1 MTEIEMPAT
10 GASWLPGWIHSG
22 PEAPVPLGADRSG
35 AGLLLRATRPGD
47 VRELRG
53 GVFEVVFS
61 TLGEPLSLTV
71 TIPATDAGAWWR
83 PGSTVP
89 HATIPPSWGAAVDE
103 TALRGIPLG
112 ALLGSRDVARLVYAV
127 DSGPGET
134 QVLAGLVEETA
145 DFVIKIAVG
154 GSGTTGDV
162 RLLLDV
168 SGGTFAEAVPEAG
181 RWLQGEQGHRGAP
194 GAEDPVLCTW
204 YFAHQHVSAA
214 TVLAQADRA
223 AAMGFGTVIV
233 DDGWQTSSHGRGY
246 GSCGDW
252 EVTEDK
258 FPDAAGLVEALRA
271 RGLRTVWWIG
281 TPFLGYRAKARDLG
295 LSTLRDK
302 PELEAEVLDPRDPF
316 TRAYLVGRM
325 EEIIARTGAD
335 GLKLDFLEEFHDQ
348 GAPGSVAAA
357 VETVSEIVDRLRGLG
372 VEPLIEFR
380 EPYVHAEAARHASMI
395 RVGDCPL
402 NAVQNRVG
410 ILDLR
415 LSRPGTPIHSDPIM
429 WAEGDSPERVAHHL
443 INSLLGVP
451 QVSVDLTRLPAGQ
464 SEALMFWLSVWREH
478 RDLLLHGRLVPERPE
493 LMYPVA
499 RAHDG
504 GRHFVARY
512 APHAILIPAGDWTEL
527 LIANADDSS
536 PILLNEGDEVSADLE
551 IWDARGRLVVDGDIV
566 LSPGPHALAI
576 PSGGLA
582 RLRRAAHSSMPSA

>member
-1 MTEIEMPAT
+1 MPAT
-10 GASWLPGWIHSG
+10 DASWLPGWTRSE
-22 PEAPVPLGADRSG
+22 PEAPVPLGADHSG

-47 VRELRG
+47 VRELRA

-61 TLGEPLSLTV
+61 TLGEPLGLTV

-83 PGSTVP
+83 PGSAVP
-89 HATIPPSWGAAVDE
+89 HATIPPSWGAAVDV

-127 DSGPGET
+127 DSGPSET

-145 DFVIKIAVG
+145 DFVIKVAVG
-154 GSGTTGDV
+154 GSGTAGDV

-168 SGGTFAEAVPEAG
+168 SGATFAEAVPEAG
-181 RWLQGEQGHRGAP
+181 RWLQGKEGHRGAP

-281 TPFLGYRAKARDLG
+281 TPFLGYRAKTRDLG

-302 PELEAEVLDPRDPF
+302 PELEAEVLDLRDPF

-325 EEIIARTGAD
+325 EEIIARTAAD
-335 GLKLDFLEEFHDQ
+335 GLKLDFLEEFQDQ

-357 VETVSEIVDRLRGLG
+357 VDTVSEIVERLRGLG

-380 EPYVHAEAARHASMI
+380 EPYVHPEAARHASMI

-451 QVSVDLTRLPAGQ
+451 QVSVDLTRLPGDQ
-464 SEALMFWLSVWREH
+464 SEALTFWLSVWREH

-493 LMYPVA
+493 LMYPVV
-499 RAHDG
+499 RVHDG

-512 APHAILIPAGDWTEL
+512 APHSILIPAGDWTEL
-527 LIANADDSS
+527 LVANADDSS
-536 PILLNEGDEVSADLE
+536 PILLNEGDEVRVGLE

-566 LSPGPHALAI
+566 LASGPHALAI

-582 RLRRAAHSSMPSA
+582 RLRRARSSMPST

>member
-1 MTEIEMPAT
+1 MTEIELPAT
-10 GASWLPGWIHSG
+10 GAAWLPGWTHSE
-22 PEAPVPLGADRSG
+22 PEEPVPLGADHSG
-35 AGLLLRATRPGD
+35 AGLLVRATRPGD

-53 GVFEVVFS
+53 GVFEVVFG

-83 PGSTVP
+83 PGSTEP
-89 HATIPPSWGAAVDE
+89 HATIPPSWGAAVDA

-112 ALLGSRDVARLVYAV
+112 ALLGSRDLTRLVYAV
-127 DSGPGET
+127 DSGSSET

-181 RWLQGEQGHRGAP
+181 RWLQGEQGHREAP

-233 DDGWQTSSHGRGY
+233 DDGWQTNSHGRGY

-252 EVTEDK
+252 EVTQDK
-258 FPDAAGLVEALRA
+258 FPDAAGLVAALRA

-302 PELEAEVLDPRDPF
+302 LELEAEVLDPRDPF

-357 VETVSEIVDRLRGLG
+357 VDTVSEIVDRLRGLG

-380 EPYVHAEAARHASMI
+380 EPYVHPVPSRHASMI

-415 LSRPGTPIHSDPIM
+415 LSRPGMPIHSDPIM
-429 WAEGDSPERVAHHL
+429 WAEGDGPERVAHHL
-443 INSLLGVP
+443 INALLGVP
-451 QVSVDLTRLPAGQ
+451 QISVDLTRLPGGQ
-464 SEALMFWLSVWREH
+464 SEALTFWLSVWREH

-499 RAHDG
+499 RVHDG

-512 APHAILIPAGDWTEL
+512 APHAIAIPAGDWTEL
-527 LIANADDSS
+527 LVANADDSS
-536 PILLNEGDEVSADLE
+536 PILLNEGDEVSAGLE
-551 IWDARGRLVVDGDIV
+551 IWDARGRRVVEGDIV
-566 LSPGPHALAI
+566 LAAGPHALAI

-582 RLRRAAHSSMPSA
+582 RLRRARSSMPST

>member
-1 MTEIEMPAT
+1 MTEIEMPA
-10 GASWLPGWIHSG
+10 SWLPGWTHSE

-35 AGLLLRATRPGD
+35 SGLLLRATRPGD
-47 VRELRG
+47 VREPRG
-53 GVFEVVFS
+53 GVFEVMFS

-83 PGSTVP
+83 PGSTEP
-89 HATIPPSWGAAVDE
+89 HATIPPSWGAPVDA
-103 TALRGIPLG
+103 TALRGLPLG
-112 ALLGSRDVARLVYAV
+112 ALLGSRDATRLVYAV
-127 DSGPGET
+127 DTGHSET

-168 SGGTFAEAVPEAG
+168 SGGTFAQAVPEAG
-181 RWLQGEQGHRGAP
+181 RWLQGEEGHRVAP

-204 YFAHQHVSAA
+204 YFAHQHVTAA

-223 AAMGFGTVIV
+223 AAMGFGTVII
-233 DDGWQTSSHGRGY
+233 DDGWQTNSHGRGY

-252 EVTEDK
+252 EAAEDK

-271 RGLRTVWWIG
+271 RGLRTMWWIG

-302 PELEAEVLDPRDPF
+302 PELEAEVLDPRDPL

-335 GLKLDFLEEFHDQ
+335 GLKLDFLEEFHDR

-357 VETVSEIVDRLRGLG
+357 VETISEIVDRLRGLG
-372 VEPLIEFR
+372 AEPLIEFR
-380 EPYVHAEAARHASMI
+380 EPYIHQEPAKYASMI

-429 WAEGDSPERVAHHL
+429 WAEGDGPERVAHHL

-451 QVSVDLTRLPAGQ
+451 QVSVDLTRLPDGQ
-464 SEALMFWLSVWREH
+464 SEALTFWLGVWREH

-499 RAHDG
+499 RVHDG

-512 APHAILIPAGDWTEL
+512 APHAIRIPAGDWTEL
-527 LIANADDSS
+527 LVANADDSS
-536 PILLNEGDEVSADLE
+536 PILVNEGDEVSAGLE
-551 IWDARGRLVVDGDIV
+551 IWDARGRRVIDRDIV
-566 LSPGPHALAI
+566 LAAGPHALAI

-582 RLRRAAHSSMPSA
+582 RLRRARSMSST

>member
-1 MTEIEMPAT
+1 MPAT
-10 GASWLPGWIHSG
+10 GASWLPGWTHSG

-464 SEALMFWLSVWREH
+464 SEALTFWLSVWREH

-499 RAHDG
+499 RAHEG

-536 PILLNEGDEVSADLE
+536 PILLNEGDEVSAGLE
-551 IWDARGRLVVDGDIV
+551 IWDVRGRLVVDGDIV